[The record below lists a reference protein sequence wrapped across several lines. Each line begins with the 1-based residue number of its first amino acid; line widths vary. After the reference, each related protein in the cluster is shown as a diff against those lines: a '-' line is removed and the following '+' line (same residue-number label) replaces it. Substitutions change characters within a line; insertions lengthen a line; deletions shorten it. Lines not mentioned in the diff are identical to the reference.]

1 MITARILA
9 AVPLVV
15 PLAAALLATL
25 SCGGGSPASP
35 GPAPTASAT
44 VPPPSGGAVTSSCAL
59 GNGSSSAACDNK
71 TRQPR
76 LLSYVETAI
85 DQLVREKAELFDLKD
100 VAVAN
105 TELYR
110 VRDAE
115 KYLDGVVD
123 NLRRQGACA
132 ERDADDYSYER
143 ILVKDS
149 NDYSETYDVLLA
161 SGYVRRGSSAFIDT
175 CLPASFPIDRAA
187 IDAPPAGSGCGRP
200 YPPPVSRFNCKVH
213 LPGIEFYTFDATPIV
228 GPDVA
233 YCAAIGFTDGRSLCP
248 LRAEGAPDR
257 VACELWRVG
266 KARDTGRPGPTW
278 TVADTGAY
286 CTGLDAGCQ
295 NSPDNQF
302 QLWASQ
308 SGRYRVAAENGAD
321 CVVDFRR

>member
-1 MITARILA
+1 MITARILGA
-9 AVPLVV
+9 APPFVV
-15 PLAAALLATL
+15 PVAAALLVTL

-35 GPAPTASAT
+35 RPASTPTAPAPGTGAAVASGC
-44 VPPPSGGAVTSSCAL
+44 PL
-59 GNGSSSAACDNK
+59 GNGSASAACGSK
-71 TRQPR
+71 TREPR

-85 DQLVREKAELFDLKD
+85 DQLVREKPELFDLKD

-110 VRDAE
+110 VRDTE

-161 SGYVRRGSSAFIDT
+161 SGYVRRGSSAFVDT
-175 CLPASFPIDRAA
+175 CVPASFPIDRAA
-187 IDAPPAGSGCGRP
+187 VDAPPAGSGCGRP

-213 LPGIEFYTFDATPIV
+213 LPGIEFYTLDATPIV
-228 GPDVA
+228 GPDVG
-233 YCAAIGFTDGRSLCP
+233 YCAAIGFADGRSLCP
-248 LRAEGAPDR
+248 VRAEGAPDR
-257 VACELWRVG
+257 KACELWRVG
-266 KARDTGRPGPTW
+266 KAKDTGRPGPTW
-278 TVADTGAY
+278 TLADTGAY
-286 CTGLDAGCQ
+286 CTGLDGGCQ

-302 QLWASQ
+302 QLWVSN